1 MRIAIYVFDGISM
14 FHLAIPQMVF
24 GEVTRQQLADWS
36 TVLFTDRAGSVTTA
50 EGQEISPI
58 AGPELALTA
67 DILVVPSWFEDGR
80 VAERRLQELLLQA
93 HQRGAVVAG
102 LCLGALPVADTGVLD
117 GRSAVTHWHAADLLA
132 ERRANVQVDATVL
145 YVDHGDVITSAGTA
159 SGIDACLHLVRTRL
173 GSAAANSVARSL
185 VIAPHR
191 EGGQAQYVERPLPS
205 RSSDDPMSQVL
216 DWAIEHLDEPLTVD
230 DLARRARMSRRTFV
244 RAFRAS
250 TGTTPAS
257 WVTSRRLDEARRLLE
272 QTDLSIERVART
284 VGYSSAITFRQNF
297 SRAFATTPTSYR
309 RRFGSDSEREDF
321 AGGRREDTV
330 GEAS

>member
-1 MRIAIYVFDGISM
+1 MDPVRIAIYVFDGIST

-24 GEVTRQQLADWS
+24 GEVARQQLADWS
-36 TVLFTDRAGSVTTA
+36 TVLFTDHAGSVTTA

-58 AGPELALTA
+58 TGPGSALTA
-67 DILVVPSWFEDGR
+67 DIVVVPSWFDDGR
-80 VAERRLQELLLQA
+80 VPARRLQELLLDA
-93 HQRGAVVAG
+93 HRRGAVVAG
-102 LCLGALPVADTGVLD
+102 LCLGAFPVADTGLLD
-117 GRSAVTHWHAADLLA
+117 GRSAVTHWYAADLLA
-132 ERRANVQVDATVL
+132 ARRKNVEIDASVL
-145 YVDHGDVITSAGTA
+145 YIDHGDVITSAGTA

-173 GSAAANSVARSL
+173 GTAAANSVARSL

-191 EGGQAQYVERPLPS
+191 EGGQAQYVERPLPA

-244 RAFRAS
+244 RAFRVS

-257 WVTSRRLDEARRLLE
+257 WVTSKRLDEARRLLE
-272 QTDLSIERVART
+272 QTDLPIERVARL

-309 RRFGSDSEREDF
+309 RRFGT
-321 AGGRREDTV
+321 A
-330 GEAS
+330 